1 MASFVC
7 EILFRTFAPMGHC
20 IVNLAKTGYG
30 RMFLFCP
37 LSTKGGETM
46 GCKVDS
52 NLVST
57 NGAIRKHRQKEATF
71 FATFGGIRFW
81 LHFPLFGKCSSLLW
95 SIFLFSLILP
105 PLPLPSPSP
114 SPFSVLF
121 SKNWLLEVY
130 MADGWG
136 NVKYF
141 VAIVL
146 VALSI
151 NVASSLQPKSS
162 GGTHK
167 KMFPIDTHCSIC
179 RSQLSWNVH
188 PHPISISN

>member
-1 MASFVC
+1 MAECFYFV
-7 EILFRTFAPMGHC
+7 P
-20 IVNLAKTGYG
+20 
-30 RMFLFCP
+30 
-37 LSTKGGETM
+37 S
-46 GCKVDS
+46 
-52 NLVST
+52 
-57 NGAIRKHRQKEATF
+57 RQKAVKQWAARWIQIWCPQTAP
-71 FATFGGIRFW
+71 FANTGKRRQ
-81 LHFPLFGKCSSLLW
+81 HFSQLLAE
-95 SIFLFSLILP
+95 SVSGCIFHYSGNAEVCCGPFSYFLSFCP

-167 KMFPIDTHCSIC
+167 KMFPIDTHRSIC